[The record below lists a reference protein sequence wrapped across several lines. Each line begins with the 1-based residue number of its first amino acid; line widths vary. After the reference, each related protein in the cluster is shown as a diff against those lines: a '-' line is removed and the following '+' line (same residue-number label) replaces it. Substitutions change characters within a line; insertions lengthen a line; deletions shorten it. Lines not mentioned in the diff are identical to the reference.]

1 MGQPRLA
8 SHAILSLSHPS
19 MKKLIPAIS
28 VALLGAFTFS
38 GCETTGQSA
47 LAGAAT
53 GAAVGGLLHGRGSD
67 ALAGAAI
74 GAASGALIGHVA
86 KGQRERAYD
95 EGYSDARG
103 YRGDRGYRSEER
115 SYPVGY
121 RTSRYGFVRSPY
133 DPGNLIDVRGIPRGA
148 KVVDPSCDRVFIN
161 P

>member
-1 MGQPRLA
+1 
-8 SHAILSLSHPS
+8 
-19 MKKLIPAIS
+19 MKKIIPAIS

-53 GAAVGGLLHGRGSD
+53 GAAIGGLLHGRGD
-67 ALAGAAI
+67 QALAGAAI

-86 KGQRERAYD
+86 KEQRERAYD

-103 YRGDRGYRSEER
+103 GDRGYRSRE
-115 SYPVGY
+115 SYPVGH
-121 RTSRYGFVRSPY
+121 RTGRYGLVRSPY
-133 DPGNLIDVRGIPRGA
+133 APGNMIDVTSIPHGA